1 MGKTLPTPFL
11 STSGLSNNNSI
22 YNLLNRTRGTMLSA
36 MQKHATSDLLSLQL
50 LYVEGTIII
59 PVL

>member
-1 MGKTLPTPFL
+1 
-11 STSGLSNNNSI
+11 
-22 YNLLNRTRGTMLSA
+22 MLSA